1 MKLYNSLTRKVEEFT
16 SIKKRHVGMYTCGPT
31 VYDYAS
37 IGNFRTYTMADV
49 LLRALKFNGYDVTY
63 VMNITDVGHLTG
75 DNEGD
80 ADTGEDRLEKGAKRE
95 GKTAWDIAKFYT
107 EEFLKD
113 CEKLN
118 LSKPQFLPKATEH
131 ITEQINLV
139 SELEKKGLTYRTSD
153 GIYFDTQIFEHKTG
167 KKYGELSDLD
177 EVLFGARVTK
187 NSEKKNPRDFALWK
201 FSGQKGERHMEW
213 ESPWGLGFPGWHI
226 ECSAMSTK
234 YLGPTFDIHTGG
246 EDLKQTHHPNEI
258 AQSEGATDKPFV
270 HYWMHVRFLKVDG
283 KRMGKSLGNFYTVS
297 DLETK
302 GLNPI
307 ALRYLYLTAHYR
319 DSLNFSFSAL
329 EAAQKTLDN
338 LVSIVA
344 DLKTRHSDER
354 VALSE
359 DKLAK
364 IDGYKSKFTDAIN
377 NDLNTPQ
384 ALSVLWEV
392 AKSSIP
398 STDKLDLILLF
409 DEVLGLKMMEVKA
422 PLISEIPAEIE
433 AFAQKR
439 FQLRSEGKYAEAD
452 KLRQE
457 IEAKGFVVKDTSQ
470 ATEVVKK

>member
-1 MKLYNSLTRKVEEFT
+1 MKVFNSLTRKVEEFVP
-16 SIKKRHVGMYTCGPT
+16 IKEGRVGMYTCGPT

-37 IGNFRTYTMADV
+37 IGNFRTYTMADILV
-49 LLRALKFNGYDVTY
+49 RTLKYNRYDVTY

-75 DNEGD
+75 DNKGD
-80 ADTGEDRLEKGAKRE
+80 ADTGEDRLEKGARRE

-107 EEFLKD
+107 EAFLVD

-118 LSKPQFLPKATEH
+118 LTKPQVLPKATEH
-131 ITEQINLV
+131 ISEQINLV
-139 SELEKKGLTYRTSD
+139 SELEKKGLTYKTSD

-187 NSEKKNPRDFALWK
+187 NSEKNNPRDFALWK

-234 YLGPTFDIHTGG
+234 YLGDTFDIHAGG

-270 HYWMHVRFLKVDG
+270 HYWMHIRFLKVDG
-283 KRMGKSLGNFYTVS
+283 KRMGKSLGNFYTVG
-297 DLETK
+297 DLEKK
-302 GLNPI
+302 GFNPL

-329 EAAQKTLDN
+329 KAAQNTLNN
-338 LVSIVA
+338 LMSIVA
-344 DLKTRHSDER
+344 DLKTKHVDER

-359 DKLAK
+359 DKLDK
-364 IDGYKSKFTDAIN
+364 IDNYKSEFTESLN

-398 STDKLDLILLF
+398 STDKLDLLLLF
-409 DEVLGLKMMEVKA
+409 DEVLGLKMLDVKA
-422 PLISEIPAEIE
+422 PSITEIPARIT
-433 AFAQKR
+433 ALAQKR
-439 FQLRSEGKYAEAD
+439 FQLRSEGKYNEAD
-452 KLRQE
+452 KLRQQ